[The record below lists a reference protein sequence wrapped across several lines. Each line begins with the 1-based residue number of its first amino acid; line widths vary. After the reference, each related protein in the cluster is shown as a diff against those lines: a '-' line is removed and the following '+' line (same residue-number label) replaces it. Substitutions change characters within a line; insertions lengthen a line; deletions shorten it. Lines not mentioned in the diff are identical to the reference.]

1 MRYRAAED
9 DVASFSDADVGFY
22 SAVAE
27 ISGDKRLERMWQGM
41 KPQLW
46 TLFSTTQLW
55 TLFSTMRGLYSLPE
69 LAERHGPVLEA
80 IRTRDPDRAEETMG
94 RHIIEIAESVLQEIG
109 ADTDDPGFAKR
120 FVLPGRPGVPG
131 EADSD

>member
-41 KPQLW
+41 KP
-46 TLFSTTQLW
+46 QLW